1 MADAAPYQLEGIRVL
16 DFSRIVAGPFAGRLL
31 TDLGADVVK
40 IEPPEGDDTRLQ
52 GKKVLGISG
61 FFNQQN
67 AGKRNIS
74 LNLRAGCYG
83 TGKSTG
89 GCSGRCHRKL
99 SAGCHVLPRD

>member
-1 MADAAPYQLEGIRVL
+1 MADAAPYPLEGIRVL

-61 FFNQQN
+61 FLTSRTRAN
-67 AGKRNIS
+67 AT
-74 LNLRAGCYG
+74 LA
-83 TGKSTG
+83 
-89 GCSGRCHRKL
+89 
-99 SAGCHVLPRD
+99 